1 MSSTENI
8 QLWETLLKKSSKSNQ
23 QQGGGTLL
31 LVGDTGCG
39 KRSLAAALSAL
50 SSPPPSSSSSRAG
63 VSSSSSSVPI
73 PAVAKYPEYISYSYF
88 NAAGEGE
95 DYNSDGL
102 KVDVWR
108 MCRETFTD
116 SVDLILDPSRVTDNV
131 SENAKS

>member
-31 LVGDTGCG
+31 LVGETGCG
-39 KRSLAAALSAL
+39 KQSLAAALSSL
-50 SSPPPSSSSSRAG
+50 SSPTSTSSGTGAPSSSPS
-63 VSSSSSSVPI
+63 I

-88 NAAGEGE
+88 NAGGDGE
-95 DYNSDGL
+95 DYSDGL

-116 SVDLILDPSRVTDNV
+116 SADLILDPSRVTNNV
-131 SENAKS
+131 SGSPRIYLFM